1 VTVLQRRFLT
11 AGTVAVV
18 LAAIALGAYFI
29 VANGRNSERPGT
41 NAGTARPAVLITTT
55 TVEPRT
61 LEVYEEV
68 VGSLE
73 NVIDPTLAAEVAG
86 RITRVHGYTG
96 KKVAKGDL
104 LAEIDP
110 ADFEIQSRADLAEMG
125 RLSALLEQ
133 QARVVERQQKLVAQ
147 GFISQ
152 SALDDAIAQ
161 RNALREQLN
170 SARARSEATRRSLSK
185 ARVLAP
191 IDGEVETQ
199 VVAVGDYVKIG
210 DPLFRMVG
218 VQRMRARLPLPES
231 AAGRLRP
238 GLKVELT
245 SPASQRRIQAQIDEI
260 KPTVGTANR
269 ALEAIV
275 NFDNEATA
283 LRGGGSV
290 NARIIIATREGALM
304 LPEES
309 VVLRPAGKV
318 VYAVQDGR
326 VRQRVVK
333 TGLKQDGLYE
343 VVSGLSAGDVVA
355 VDGAGFLTDGAA
367 VTLSKPRPPGSRS
380 AGEAG

>member
-1 VTVLQRRFLT
+1 MTVLQRRFLT

-18 LAAIALGAYFI
+18 LAAIALGAYFV
-29 VANGRNSERPGT
+29 VANGRTSQSPGKS
-41 NAGTARPAVLITTT
+41 AGTARQAVLITTT

-68 VGSLE
+68 VGTLE

-110 ADFEIQSRADLAEMG
+110 ADFEIQSRADLAEIG
-125 RLSALLEQ
+125 RLTALLEQ
-133 QARVVERQQKLVAQ
+133 QARVVARQQKLVAQ

-152 SALDDAIAQ
+152 SALDDAVAQ

-170 SARARSEATRRSLSK
+170 SARARAEATRRSLSK

-191 IDGEVETQ
+191 IDGEIETQ
-199 VVAVGDYVKIG
+199 IVAVGDYVKIG

-231 AAGRLRP
+231 AAARLRP

-245 SPASQRRIQAQIDEI
+245 APASQRTIQAQIDEI

-275 NFDNEATA
+275 NFDNEDPS

-290 NARIIIATREGALM
+290 NARIVVATRDGALM

-318 VYAVQDGR
+318 VYAVKDGR
-326 VRQRVVK
+326 VSQRVVK

-343 VVSGLSAGDVVA
+343 VVSGVSAGDVVA

-367 VTLSKPRPPGSRS
+367 VTLSRPRPP
-380 AGEAG
+380 AGRGGGAAG